1 MTRARRMPLMR
12 IGERRFAYVARHPM
26 AFCSQVLHSFRDN
39 QVFLLAGALAYY
51 LLLSIVPLLILMWM
65 ALSRL
70 VDRQALLKTLGE
82 YLERI
87 VPGQSAAIL
96 DELYRF
102 SSNSSHI
109 SWMLVGTLI
118 FFSSQGFSVLEKSMS
133 IIFLH
138 RIELRRRHIALSA
151 VIPYCYVV
159 VLVLGLLLMTLISQ
173 VLQSIGAEHLETFG
187 LVWSLKGVSGQL
199 VYLLGVVAEVILLTS
214 LYLIVPAG
222 SRTWRHALVGASA
235 ATIAWELIRHPL
247 MWYFQT
253 RSKVGLVYG
262 SLTSAIVILT
272 SFEVFSLLLLL
283 GAQVIAEYERIGSD
297 SNVAPSAPPQIPA
310 TPHQ

>member
-1 MTRARRMPLMR
+1 MNSVRRMPLMQ

-26 AFCSQVLHSFRDN
+26 AFFLGVLGAFRDN

-70 VDRQALLKTLGE
+70 VDQQALLKTLGE

-159 VLVLGLLLMTLISQ
+159 VLVLGLLVMTLISQ
-173 VLQSIGAEHLETFG
+173 MLQSIGAEHLEAFG
-187 LVWSLKGVSGQL
+187 LVWSLKGASGKL

-222 SRTWRHALVGASA
+222 SKTWRHALVGASA
-235 ATIAWELIRHPL
+235 ATLAWELIRHPL

-283 GAQVIAEYERIGSD
+283 GAQVIAEYERIGTD
-297 SNVAPSAPPQIPA
+297 NEVPPLAPTEILP
-310 TPHQ
+310 TTHG